1 MHARV
6 CVSVCLCCDVS
17 ASGSV
22 YQGLAPSRLFGVEV
36 DEVNTQR
43 SSAAAEAE
51 LQLKPSDLLL
61 LTSHTVACK
70 MHLSLLCVCVF
81 ERERIPTIN
90 PGSYISRDEAAL
102 MTLFNFFIQYEM
114 K

>member
-1 MHARV
+1 MCV
-6 CVSVCLCCDVS
+6 CVRWCCDVF

-43 SSAAAEAE
+43 SSAAAKAE
-51 LQLKPSDLLL
+51 LQLKLSDLLL

-81 ERERIPTIN
+81 ERDRIPTIN
-90 PGSYISRDEAAL
+90 PGSYISRRQSAGK
-102 MTLFNFFIQYEM
+102 QRP
-114 K
+114 